1 MKNPDIHR
9 WLACLRRPALQ
20 PLFNIPT
27 HLTSRERATLHRLA
41 RAREQAVGGP
51 IRIVEIGSYLG
62 ASAAFM
68 ASGLRDGGSRV
79 YCIDT
84 WTNEAM
90 SEGRRDTRD
99 GFLAN
104 TAPFAS
110 HIEPVQG
117 WSTAPEV
124 MARIRQEAGHIDLLF
139 IDGDHGY
146 EGASADWL
154 SYAPML
160 APGATVV
167 LHDVGWAEGV
177 QRVLSELV
185 APATRDAGSLR
196 NLWWGTLA

>member
-1 MKNPDIHR
+1 MKSPDLHR
-9 WLACLRRPALQ
+9 WLACLRRPALR
-20 PLFNIPT
+20 PLFRIPT

-41 RAREQAVGGP
+41 RERERAIGGP
-51 IRIVEIGSYLG
+51 ARVVEIGSYLG

-68 ASGLRDGGSRV
+68 AAALREPGSRV

-99 GFLAN
+99 TFLHN
-104 TAPFAS
+104 TAAFADR
-110 HIEPVQG
+110 IVPVQG
-117 WSTAPEV
+117 WSTDAQV
-124 MARIRQEAGHIDLLF
+124 MARVREEAGHIDLLF

-146 EGASADWL
+146 EGAKADWV
-154 SYAPML
+154 SYAPLL
-160 APGATVV
+160 APGATIV

-177 QRVLSELV
+177 QQVLAECV
-185 APATRDAGSLR
+185 APVTRDAGSLR